1 MKKLFSGLYKIINSM
16 ITSLANHNI
25 SAFSGEATLFIIISA
40 FPFAI
45 FLLNII
51 KFTPLTEQS
60 FISFITNILPDYV
73 ARYVIPLINEIYR
86 SSSKAVISISAIT
99 LLWSAS
105 RGFMSLV
112 RGFNSVYRTAET
124 RGYFALRVYSL
135 IYTIVFAILI
145 ILTLIVLVYG
155 NNILFFLTKSFP
167 QISNIALLILNIRSI
182 VSMGVYMF
190 FFLFMYTFLPNRKS
204 TLMYE
209 LPGAVIASS
218 GWLGFSY
225 IYSFYVDNFHEKL
238 TMYGSL
244 STIIFLMVWLYF
256 CIYILFI
263 GAEVNDKLRQFIE
276 VRKESRRKNND

>member
-1 MKKLFSGLYKIINSM
+1 MKKLFSGLIKATNSM
-16 ITSLANHNI
+16 AISLANHNV

-45 FLLNII
+45 FLLTLI
-51 KFTPLTEQS
+51 KYTPLTEQA
-60 FISFITNILPDYV
+60 FISFITNILPEYV
-73 ARYVIPLINEIYR
+73 SRHVIPLINEIYR

-112 RGFNSVYRTAET
+112 CGFNSIYRTAET
-124 RGYFALRVYSL
+124 RGYIALRIYSL

-155 NNILFFLTKSFP
+155 NNILNILTNFFP
-167 QISNIALLILNIRSI
+167 QASNIALLIISIRF
-182 VSMGVYMF
+182 VASMGIYMF
-190 FFLFMYTFLPNRKS
+190 FFLFMYTFLPNRK
-204 TLMYE
+204 TKLFYE
-209 LPGAVIASS
+209 LPGAIIASL

-225 IYSFYVDNFHEKL
+225 LYSFYVNNFHGKL

-276 VRKESRRKNND
+276 IRKSKRRKKND